1 MKRIGIL
8 GDIGSGKTYI
18 AKCFG
23 FPVFNADLEVAKI
36 YKYNRKV
43 FQKLK
48 KELPNYFD
56 SFPIKK
62 KEIINAILSNKKNLK
77 RIIKIV
83 HREVRKKMNDFLR
96 KNKHKKLVVL
106 DIPLLLENK
115 INKKKDILVFVDA
128 DKKKIIQT
136 LKKRLNFNKRIYNKL
151 KKLQLPLEA
160 KKKRSNFIIKNNFKH
175 NYVKKNVNNI
185 LKKLNEKKNSYN

>member
-48 KELPNYFD
+48 KELPQHFN

-62 KEIINAILSNKKNLK
+62 KEIIKAILSNKKNLK
-77 RIIKIV
+77 KIIKIV
-83 HREVRKKMNDFLR
+83 HYEVRKKMNKFLR

-115 INKKKDILVFVDA
+115 INKKKDILVFVESR
-128 DKKKIIQT
+128 KSEILKR
-136 LKKRLNFNKRIYNKL
+136 LKKRKNFNMEILNNFKKMQLSLVL
-151 KKLQLPLEA
+151 KK
-160 KKKRSNFIIKNNFKH
+160 KKSQFIIKNNFK
-175 NYVKKNVNNI
+175 
-185 LKKLNEKKNSYN
+185 KNSVKIKIKEIKKDLI